1 MTHEKNANVM
11 LFFKLLV
18 FQAAPVRRAENVVS
32 SLQARKT
39 TFETLTVGE
48 DLKFSAFLQANIFAK
63 S

>member
-1 MTHEKNANVM
+1 M

-32 SLQARKT
+32 SLQARKI